1 METLF
6 CTSCERTTSGDTL
19 RWRCECGAPFQLD
32 LQWGKKLSPK
42 KWAQGPKTLWR
53 YREAL
58 PIHSDSSIVSLGE
71 GATPLIKTELW
82 GATVFLKQEQLFPTG
97 SFKDRGSTLL
107 ISKAAELG
115 VKQVV
120 EDSSGNSGCSIA
132 AYCAQRE
139 IGCEILVPQDTSPAK
154 LVQILAY
161 QATLKRIPGSRHDTA
176 LAALKRAESLY
187 YASHSWNP
195 YFFQGTK
202 TVAFEIWEDLDYT
215 LPDTLILPVGNGT
228 LFLGAYL
235 GFKELQEAGLI
246 DSLPRLIGIQTAQCA
261 PLYESFHAKSATLE
275 ENSSNLAEGIAIA
288 EPIRGPEILKA
299 VKETGGTLLAVSEAQ
314 IKEALQLLCSKGFF
328 VEPTSAATI
337 AGIKLALEAYSGLGT
352 IVSALTGHGL
362 KSSDKIGK
370 LLDLP

>member
-1 METLF
+1 METLL
-6 CTSCERTTSGDTL
+6 CTSCERTTSGNTPQ
-19 RWRCECGAPFQLD
+19 WRCECGAPFQLQ
-32 LQWGKKLSPK
+32 LQWDSELTPK
-42 KWAQGPKTLWR
+42 KWAQGPNTLWR
-53 YREAL
+53 YRHAL
-58 PIHSDSSIVSLGE
+58 PIHNDSSVVSLGE
-71 GATPLIKTELW
+71 GATPLVKTTLW

-97 SFKDRGSTLL
+97 SFKDRGSTVL

-115 VKQVV
+115 LNQVV
-120 EDSSGNSGCSIA
+120 EDSSGNAGCSIA

-139 IGCEILVPQDTSPAK
+139 IDCEILVPEDTSPAK
-154 LVQILAY
+154 LVQILGY
-161 QATLKRIPGSRHDTA
+161 QATLKRIPGSRQDTA
-176 LAALKRAESLY
+176 DAALERAKSLY

-202 TVAFEIWEDLDYT
+202 TVAFEIWEDLNFT
-215 LPDTLILPVGNGT
+215 LPNTLILPVGNGT

-235 GFKELQEAGLI
+235 GFKELQQAGLI

-261 PLYESFHAKSATLE
+261 PLYESFHGESPQSGTK
-275 ENSSNLAEGIAIA
+275 SSNLAEGIAIA
-288 EPIRGPEILKA
+288 EPIRGPEILAA

-314 IKEALQLLCSKGFF
+314 IKEALQLICSKGFF

-337 AGIKLALEAYSGLGT
+337 AGIKVALDAHSDLGT

-370 LLDLP
+370 LLGLL

>member
-1 METLF
+1 
-6 CTSCERTTSGDTL
+6 
-19 RWRCECGAPFQLD
+19 
-32 LQWGKKLSPK
+32 
-42 KWAQGPKTLWR
+42 
-53 YREAL
+53 
-58 PIHSDSSIVSLGE
+58 
-71 GATPLIKTELW
+71 
-82 GATVFLKQEQLFPTG
+82 
-97 SFKDRGSTLL
+97 
-107 ISKAAELG
+107 
-115 VKQVV
+115 
-120 EDSSGNSGCSIA
+120 
-132 AYCAQRE
+132 
-139 IGCEILVPQDTSPAK
+139 